1 MNFIIGNLLAMNS
14 ETLAL
19 GIFMIV
25 YCIVLAVTH
34 GLIFK
39 SKDGKMKKVL
49 VSVWYA
55 ACSVPIIVCGIHFAG
70 HCLKGLLLYSVKLY
84 MPMYTGAVLIALFP
98 IFANRK
104 RFIITKITASVLT
117 AVGVC
122 VSLIFL
128 LVTDWLSIIGNG
140 TRMGYVKSFEFLTS
154 EMEKHYVM
162 NEWKG
167 IDYDKIK
174 AELLPEIEQ
183 AEKNNDLEAYYIAL
197 QKYINNFHDGHV
209 WIETNTLEG
218 AQTAR
223 AAKSRI
229 AGNDYGFSLFTVS
242 TGETI
247 AVLVEDGCEAMEYG
261 ITNGTVI
268 TKWNGVPIDKAISEA
283 EYVLVDRDP
292 VFANA
297 EMKKPIYFAG
307 MGGDSVE
314 VSFKDNSGAEK
325 TVSIKSIGNY
335 KNRMNYAEECLLNG
349 MHLPS
354 EEEIAAMSKEE
365 LLALISEIEA
375 ANENFSCKMITEDC
389 GYLLINSEML
399 DTFKDTIASITGS
412 YPEVTEMVD
421 KKLEEMKAQGMKKLV
436 IDTRGNGGG
445 MPVIIEAVVTLF
457 TDKDI
462 PMGRDMYIP
471 YGGSKAKEMAKAYVP
486 ANGKWADLPVVVL
499 TNMGCASS
507 GDGLVYALSQCPNVT
522 TTGISD
528 TEGIYQS
535 VGAICY
541 LSDGDFS
548 VRYPMFLTLDD
559 DGNPFIDPSADRISG
574 FSVDERIPITREAAL
589 EIFSFEESGKD
600 YELEYAIGLFDR

>member
-1 MNFIIGNLLAMNS
+1 MNTIIGYLLSMNT
-14 ETLAL
+14 ETLVL
-19 GIFMIV
+19 GVFMIV
-25 YCIVLAVTH
+25 YCIVLSVTH

-39 SKDGKMKKVL
+39 SKDGKRKKTL

-70 HCLKGLLLYSVKLY
+70 HYLKGLFLYSVKLY
-84 MPMYTGAVLIALFP
+84 MPMYTGVMLMALFP

-104 RFIITKITASVLT
+104 RFVITKITASVLT

-128 LVTDWLSIIGNG
+128 LATDWVSIIGNG
-140 TRMGYVKSFEFLTS
+140 TRMGYVKSFELLTS

-162 NEWKG
+162 NEWKS

-174 AELLPEIEQ
+174 AELLPEIKE

-218 AQTAR
+218 AQAAR

-229 AGNDYGFSLFTVS
+229 VGNDYGFSLFTIS

-247 AVLVEDGCEAMEYG
+247 AVLVEDGCEAMNSG

-268 TKWNGVPIDKAISEA
+268 TKWNGVSIDKAISEA
-283 EYVLVDRDP
+283 EYALIDIEP
-292 VFANA
+292 VFANI
-297 EMKKPIYFAG
+297 EMKMPIYFAG
-307 MGGDSVE
+307 MGGDSVD
-314 VSFKDNSGAEK
+314 VSFKDKSGTEK
-325 TVSIKSIGNY
+325 TVSIKSIGSY
-335 KNRMNYAEECLLNG
+335 KKRLNYAEECLLHG
-349 MHLPS
+349 MHIPS

-365 LLALISEIEA
+365 LFALISKIES

-389 GYLLINSEML
+389 GYLLINSEEL
-399 DTFKDTIASITGS
+399 DTFKDTIATITGS

-445 MPVIIEAVVTLF
+445 IPIIINAVVTLF
-457 TDKDI
+457 TEDEI
-462 PMGRDMYIP
+462 YMGRDMYIP
-471 YGGSKAKEMAKAYVP
+471 YWGGEAKKISTSVVP

-541 LSDGDFS
+541 LSNGDFS
-548 VRYPMFLTLDD
+548 VRYPMYPTVGD
-559 DGNPFIDPSADRISG
+559 DGNPFIDTSSERKSR

-589 EIFSFEESGKD
+589 EIFSFEDSGKD
-600 YELEYAIGLFDR
+600 YELDYAISLFD